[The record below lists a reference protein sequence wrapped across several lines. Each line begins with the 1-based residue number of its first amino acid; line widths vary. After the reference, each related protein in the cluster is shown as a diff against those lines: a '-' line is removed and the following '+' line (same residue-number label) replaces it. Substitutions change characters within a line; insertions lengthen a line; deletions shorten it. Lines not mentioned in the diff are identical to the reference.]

1 VFFARH
7 SIIPFWI
14 ATILIRVFEI
24 GIGVLTTRLCEM
36 PALRLRDRLFP
47 RRVDTPVG
55 PPALEEAPDATTAH
69 L

>member
-1 VFFARH
+1 
-7 SIIPFWI
+7 
-14 ATILIRVFEI
+14 VFEI

-55 PPALEEAPDATTAH
+55 PPALEEAPDAATAQ